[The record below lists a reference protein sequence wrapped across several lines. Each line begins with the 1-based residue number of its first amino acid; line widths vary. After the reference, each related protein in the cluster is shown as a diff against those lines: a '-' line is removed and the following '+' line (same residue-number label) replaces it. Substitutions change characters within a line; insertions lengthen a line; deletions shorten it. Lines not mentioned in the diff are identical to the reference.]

1 MEQEQK
7 KIRRTGFIATSFL
20 VAMAAIPAAFG
31 IVRGAETGWRV
42 GSGMFHEAAISYIRW
57 HLETTGLDVS
67 LKNAEQLRGKAT
79 PEQLAGML
87 YVCQIRRSQ
96 AEFDLDTIKQV
107 FKGEKSE
114 D

>member
-7 KIRRTGFIATSFL
+7 TRRSGFIAASFL
-20 VAMAAIPAAFG
+20 VAVAAIPAAFG
-31 IVRGAETGWRV
+31 IVRGAETGWRLGTGLV
-42 GSGMFHEAAISYIRW
+42 HEGVIAYIDKY
-57 HLETTGLDVS
+57 LQTTGLDVS
-67 LKNAEQLRGKAT
+67 LKNQEQLRGKAT

-107 FKGEKSE
+107 FKGEPE
-114 D
+114 